1 MLGLLVIIMIS
12 WGILHLIEKR
22 TLGVLGVL
30 PLYQKSLQ
38 FSLGFGLMAA
48 IVLCYIGIETYW
60 LDLEWQSNVW
70 QLTDVLAAFWY
81 HLKSALTE
89 DLVFRGAILYVLI
102 KRIGSRRA
110 ILCSATVFGVYHW
123 FSYGILQERFILLA
137 YILLITGITGW
148 VWAWSFYKSKSIM
161 IGLGLHVS
169 YNLVM
174 SFFYENQPYGQ
185 LLFTQ
190 LSQVHLT
197 GWDEFYYSM
206 FRGLFPSVCTLL
218 CLKLIF
224 GSAQFKRFFTSS
236 SCN

>member
-1 MLGLLVIIMIS
+1 MF
-12 WGILHLIEKR
+12 K
-22 TLGVLGVL
+22 
-30 PLYQKSLQ
+30 
-38 FSLGFGLMAA
+38 
-48 IVLCYIGIETYW
+48 
-60 LDLEWQSNVW
+60 LEWQLNVW
-70 QLTDVLAAFWY
+70 HTKDLLAAFWY

-89 DLVFRGAILYVLI
+89 DLVFRGAILYILI
-102 KRIGSRRA
+102 NRMGSRWA
-110 ILCSATVFGVYHW
+110 ILCSALVFGVYHW
-123 FSYGILQERFILLA
+123 FSYGILQERLILLA

-161 IGLGLHVS
+161 LGLGLHVS

-190 LSQVHLT
+190 LSQVNLT

-236 SCN
+236 TCN